1 MRTAKLGITTFSI
14 ALACLGSACTDDG
27 GGDEEASGSTS
38 ESGSST
44 SESGSTGES
53 GTGETG
59 TGETSAGE
67 TSAGETSAGETS
79 AGETSAGETSAG
91 ETSAGETS
99 GETGG
104 FGSCAEIE
112 AAYAGEV
119 SLTQCSGDEDCK
131 IVLGHCGVGLGGC
144 DYAVNV
150 EVSETLLDQ
159 LADAYVAANCTQGV
173 CDCAPPPAMAVCVEG
188 TCVGQG

>member
-1 MRTAKLGITTFSI
+1 MRTAKLGIRPLLTTLLCS
-14 ALACLGSACTDDG
+14 LACFGAACTDDG
-27 GGDEEASGSTS
+27 ASEDEATGSTS
-38 ESGSST
+38 ESSGSSE
-44 SESGSTGES
+44 SESSGSSES
-53 GTGETG
+53 A
-59 TGETSAGE
+59 GETSAGE

-99 GETGG
+99 AGETGG

-112 AAYAGEV
+112 AAYESEV
-119 SLTQCSGDEDCK
+119 SLAQCSVDEDCK

-159 LADAYVAANCTQGV
+159 LADAYVAANCTQAV

-188 TCVGQG
+188 TCMGQG

>member
-1 MRTAKLGITTFSI
+1 MRTAKLGIRPLLTTLLCS
-14 ALACLGSACTDDG
+14 LACFGAACTDDG
-27 GGDEEASGSTS
+27 ASEDEATGSTS
-38 ESGSST
+38 ESSSSSESESSGSS
-44 SESGSTGES
+44 E
-53 GTGETG
+53 
-59 TGETSAGE
+59 SAGE

-91 ETSAGETS
+91 ETSAGET
-99 GETGG
+99 GG

-112 AAYAGEV
+112 AAYEGEV
-119 SLTQCSGDEDCK
+119 ALAQCSVDEDCK

-188 TCVGQG
+188 TCMGQG

>member
-1 MRTAKLGITTFSI
+1 MLGIRPFLTTLLCS
-14 ALACLGSACTDDG
+14 LACLGAACTDDG
-27 GGDEEASGSTS
+27 ASEDEATGSTS
-38 ESGSST
+38 ESSSGSESDSSGSS
-44 SESGSTGES
+44 ESAGES
-53 GTGETG
+53 A
-59 TGETSAGE
+59 GETSAGE

-99 GETGG
+99 GG

-112 AAYAGEV
+112 AAYESEV
-119 SLTQCSGDEDCK
+119 SLAQCSVDEDCK

-188 TCVGQG
+188 TCMGQG